1 MSCTV
6 IKMNRPSRHD
16 FRELPVNIL
25 ASFEEKPFAPELVYQ
40 ELSDVNGVPVF
51 LMVFEK
57 FYLRNSSTT
66 AATVQILDSGTEQ
79 IATIIGTGGGSGV
92 LNTNYGSHADL
103 TAALAAA
110 LAKYGFTKVDV

>member
-1 MSCTV
+1 MSCAV
-6 IKMNRPSRHD
+6 IKMNRPPRQD

-40 ELSDVNGVPVF
+40 ELSDVNGVSVF

-57 FYLRNSSTT
+57 FYLRNSSAT

-79 IATIIGTGGGSGV
+79 TATIIGVGGGSGI
-92 LNTNYGSHADL
+92 LNTNHGSHADF

-110 LAKYGFTKVDV
+110 LAKYGFAKVEG

>member
-1 MSCTV
+1 MSCTA
-6 IKMNRPSRHD
+6 IKMNRPSRQD
-16 FRELPVNIL
+16 FRELPVNLL

-40 ELSDVNGVPVF
+40 ELSDVNGVSVF

-79 IATIIGTGGGSGV
+79 TATIIGTGGSGV

-103 TAALAAA
+103 TSALADA
-110 LAKYGFTKVDV
+110 LAKCGFAKVEG

>member
-1 MSCTV
+1 MSCTA
-6 IKMNRPSRHD
+6 IKMNRPSRQD
-16 FRELPVNIL
+16 FRELPVNVL
-25 ASFEEKPFAPELVYQ
+25 ASFEEKPFAPALVYQ
-40 ELSDVNGVPVF
+40 ELSDVNGVSVF

-79 IATIIGTGGGSGV
+79 TATIIGTGGGSGV

>member
-1 MSCTV
+1 MSSTA
-6 IKMNRPSRHD
+6 IKMNRPSRQD
-16 FRELPVNIL
+16 FRELPVNVL
-25 ASFEEKPFAPELVYQ
+25 ASFEGKTFAPELVYQ
-40 ELSDVNGVPVF
+40 ELSDVNGVPVL

>member
-6 IKMNRPSRHD
+6 IKMNRPARQD

-25 ASFEEKPFAPELVYQ
+25 ATFEEKPFAPELVYQ
-40 ELSDVNGVPVF
+40 ELSDVNGVSVF

-57 FYLRNSSTT
+57 FYLRNSSAT

-79 IATIIGTGGGSGV
+79 TATIIGVGGGSGI
-92 LNTNYGSHADL
+92 LNTNHGSHADF
-103 TAALAAA
+103 ASALADA
-110 LAKYGFTKVDV
+110 LAKYGFAKVED

>member
-1 MSCTV
+1 MSCTA
-6 IKMNRPSRHD
+6 IKMNRPSRQD
-16 FRELPVNIL
+16 FRELPVNVL
-25 ASFEEKPFAPELVYQ
+25 TSFEEKPFAPELVYQ
-40 ELSDVNGVPVF
+40 ELSDVNGISVF

-79 IATIIGTGGGSGV
+79 VATIIGTGGGSGV

-110 LAKYGFTKVDV
+110 LAKYGFAKIED